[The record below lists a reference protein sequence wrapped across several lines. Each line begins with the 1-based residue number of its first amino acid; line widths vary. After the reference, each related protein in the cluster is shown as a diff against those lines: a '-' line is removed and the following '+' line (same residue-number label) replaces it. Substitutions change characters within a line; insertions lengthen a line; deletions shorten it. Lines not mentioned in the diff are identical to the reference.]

1 MLRWQRQLRQAM
13 QAFFVAWILLLLLDM
28 QLRAAQ
34 FHSQQ
39 TCSKHLSQ
47 AINRP
52 LALSRI
58 ACPRSTGPPGEV
70 LIELMHAYTFVFN
83 HLKSTSPSSLSL
95 PLKRKVKAIQLYT
108 IPCKLQPP
116 NPWPHIPPHA
126 PVAAECV
133 SIFWIFLTPS
143 IQLPSGLIRY
153 PRNIQNGFV
162 RPVITFYT

>member
-1 MLRWQRQLRQAM
+1 MDPRAEKSHSGLLMLRWQRQLRQVM

-34 FHSQQ
+34 FYSQQ

-70 LIELMHAYTFVFN
+70 LIELMHAYTFVFK

-108 IPCKLQPP
+108 ILCKLQPP
-116 NPWPHIPPHA
+116 NP
-126 PVAAECV
+126 
-133 SIFWIFLTPS
+133 
-143 IQLPSGLIRY
+143 
-153 PRNIQNGFV
+153 
-162 RPVITFYT
+162 